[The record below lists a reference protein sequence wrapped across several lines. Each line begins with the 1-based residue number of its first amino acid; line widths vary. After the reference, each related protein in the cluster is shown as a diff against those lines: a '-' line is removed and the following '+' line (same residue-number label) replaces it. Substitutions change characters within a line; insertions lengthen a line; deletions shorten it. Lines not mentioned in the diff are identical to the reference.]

1 MLLPIAPWVVGKPH
15 SQGLQVTALQNDKQ
29 QFHGEHCPPLAMIFS
44 VAYQWNLSIF
54 CAHGCL
60 MLEFASVKGLR
71 PFDFNVQEGQAVN
84 SDIGSV
90 MPFVVL
96 VVPSSFGLKAKLMGA
111 DIGYLKLPTFAFV
124 ICIHSAS
131 CQLLLWLSSS
141 PSSASQSAP
150 KLCFSISGTPSS
162 MRSAITS
169 SHGWASCVSGCC
181 V

>member
-1 MLLPIAPWVVGKPH
+1 MEPVHLLRPWLPDAGICVC
-15 SQGLQVTALQNDKQ
+15 QR
-29 QFHGEHCPPLAMIFS
+29 
-44 VAYQWNLSIF
+44 
-54 CAHGCL
+54 
-60 MLEFASVKGLR
+60 FAS
-71 PFDFNVQEGQAVN
+71 FDFNVQEGQAVN

-150 KLCFSISGTPSS
+150 KLFAFL
-162 MRSAITS
+162 SAAPLPACAQQS
-169 SHGWASCVSGCC
+169 PHPMVGLHVFLVAACSGCFQKLRHLRPAHLVERHAAKRIGVWLC
-181 V
+181 VHGKEGLQLLT